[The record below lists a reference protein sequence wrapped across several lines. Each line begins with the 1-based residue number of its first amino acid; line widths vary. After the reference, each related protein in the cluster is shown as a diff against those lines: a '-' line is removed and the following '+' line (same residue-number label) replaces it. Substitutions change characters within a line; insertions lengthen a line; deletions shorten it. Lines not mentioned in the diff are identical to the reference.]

1 MVSHT
6 TGRHMRIHP
15 MNDER
20 DGVSSESIGRVQ
32 MLRHC
37 RTTIE
42 NELKVCSH
50 AKLHGGPPIDRRAV
64 APLRRRLGIECATSE
79 PDCAASSARRRCA
92 AKSEGRMSRCCA
104 HVAARAQPWRSD
116 CTAQRSSARPLA
128 GAVCGVARSRPDG
141 VPAIRGRDGYTAVQ
155 GASVPPPV
163 GPVGHRRA
171 WSWPLSSPH
180 LTLWHP
186 RKRARAT
193 GLVAHHLRAQLTCR
207 HTGAHSS
214 TLHCSPAH
222 RLCVVARSV

>member
-1 MVSHT
+1 
-6 TGRHMRIHP
+6 MR
-15 MNDER
+15 
-20 DGVSSESIGRVQ
+20 
-32 MLRHC
+32 
-37 RTTIE
+37 
-42 NELKVCSH
+42 
-50 AKLHGGPPIDRRAV
+50 
-64 APLRRRLGIECATSE
+64 SE

-193 GLVAHHLRAQLTCR
+193 GLACEQHTTESTAHLPPHWCPFVHAALLTCSPFVCRRPFGLAALRAVGTVRGGCAAAAR
-207 HTGAHSS
+207 GRAERRAAGGAER
-214 TLHCSPAH
+214 AEQ
-222 RLCVVARSV
+222 